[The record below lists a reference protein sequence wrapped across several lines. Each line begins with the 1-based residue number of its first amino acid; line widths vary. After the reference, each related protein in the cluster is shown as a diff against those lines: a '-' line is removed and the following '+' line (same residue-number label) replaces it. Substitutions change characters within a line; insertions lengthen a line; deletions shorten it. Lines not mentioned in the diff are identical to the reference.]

1 MNTRRFLLCAAL
13 CAATFAALGARAADK
28 SPFEKPEDAVGYRNA
43 AFTLIGEHM
52 GRIHDELKAPRPD
65 GQKLRTSAEFIAFLG
80 AAPWETFGADTAKVK
95 GSKARP
101 AIWTDRARFDRLAEN
116 MRGEARKMSAAAG
129 GDIAAVRA
137 QFSSLGQSCK
147 ACHDDFKSK

>member
-1 MNTRRFLLCAAL
+1 M
-13 CAATFAALGARAADK
+13 
-28 SPFEKPEDAVGYRNA
+28 KPSTSYL
-43 AFTLIGEHM
+43 AFKRLNDVLIGLDKH
-52 GRIHDELKAPRPD
+52 
-65 GQKLRTSAEFIAFLG
+65 RTLTTWSLV
-80 AAPWETFGADTAKVK
+80 TAKVK

-129 GDIAAVRA
+129 GDIAAIRA

>member
-1 MNTRRFLLCAAL
+1 
-13 CAATFAALGARAADK
+13 
-28 SPFEKPEDAVGYRNA
+28 
-43 AFTLIGEHM
+43 
-52 GRIHDELKAPRPD
+52 
-65 GQKLRTSAEFIAFLG
+65 
-80 AAPWETFGADTAKVK
+80 
-95 GSKARP
+95 
-101 AIWTDRARFDRLAEN
+101 